1 MGQAMETMNNVCYAA
16 IQNYNYEEN
25 QVEDGITS
33 KNGTQSP
40 LLSCLCSAIT
50 FVASFMGLCIPCVSL
65 IK

>member
-1 MGQAMETMNNVCYAA
+1 MGQAMEPMNNVYYAA

-40 LLSCLCSAIT
+40 LLSCLCFCSHICC
-50 FVASFMGLCIPCVSL
+50 FLHGPLHPMC
-65 IK
+65 